1 MLIRSDAYMKVNV
14 CNQRGEEAGTI
25 LLPKGVF
32 DVKMNNDLLHQVVVS
47 QMANR
52 RKVIAHT
59 KDRGEVRGGGKKPW
73 RQKGTGRARHGSI
86 RSPLWRGGGVTFG
99 PRKEKVF
106 KKKIPKKMKRKA
118 LFMALSDKLK
128 NNLLIVLDG
137 LKLEK
142 VKTKFLT
149 ELIGSWRSKLA
160 ETSSHLVSSSAKP
173 NSVIKN
179 SKNGSILIVLPDHDK
194 NVILSARNIYGVDTV
209 WAGNLNALDILSY
222 KYLVI
227 IKDSIK
233 TIKDTFA
240 KEQSD

>member
-1 MLIRSDAYMKVNV
+1 MKAILY
-14 CNQRGEEAGTI
+14 NQQGEEVGTT
-25 LLPKGVF
+25 LLSKEIF
-32 DVKMNNDLLHQVVVS
+32 DVKMNSDLLHQIIVS

-99 PRKEKVF
+99 PRKEKIF

-118 LFMALSDKLK
+118 LFMALSDKFN

-142 VKTKFLT
+142 VKTKFLA
-149 ELIGSWRSKLA
+149 ELIGNWRSK
-160 ETSSHLVSSSAKP
+160 
-173 NSVIKN
+173 IKN
-179 SKNGSILIVLPDHDK
+179 FKKGNTLIILPNYDK
-194 NVILSARNIYGVDTV
+194 NIILSARNIPGVDTI
-209 WAGNLNALDILSY
+209 WAGNLNALDVLSY
-222 KYLVI
+222 KYLVLV
-227 IKDSIK
+227 KESIK

-240 KEQSD
+240 KEKGSK